1 MTGVVD
7 VVGVVGVVALAAAVG
22 VSDPP
27 LQPARTPTVTAKKRN
42 AENLEIFRL
51 KEF

>member
-1 MTGVVD
+1 MMG
-7 VVGVVGVVALAAAVG
+7 VVGVVGVVVLATAVL

-27 LQPARTPTVTAKKRN
+27 LQPARTPMIAAKKRN
-42 AENLEIFRL
+42 AENLEMFRP